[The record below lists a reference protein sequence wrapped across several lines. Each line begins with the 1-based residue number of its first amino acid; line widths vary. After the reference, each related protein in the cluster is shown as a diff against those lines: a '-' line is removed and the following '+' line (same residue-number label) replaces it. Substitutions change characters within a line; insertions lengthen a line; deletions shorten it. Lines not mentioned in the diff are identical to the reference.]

1 VLQGWIDGGK
11 NLYVMLP
18 YLRAYMGHQSFSDTV
33 YYIHLLPDRLM
44 KSPGIDWEKIDRVGL
59 EADLWLD

>member
-1 VLQGWIDGGK
+1 
-11 NLYVMLP
+11 MLP

-59 EADLWLD
+59 EVGL

>member
-1 VLQGWIDGGK
+1 
-11 NLYVMLP
+11 MLP

-59 EADLWLD
+59 EAGLWLD

>member
-1 VLQGWIDGGK
+1 
-11 NLYVMLP
+11 
-18 YLRAYMGHQSFSDTV
+18 MGTQNIKVHQSFSDTV

-59 EADLWLD
+59 EVDLWKD